1 MWTKS
6 KIQLIK
12 ESIAMASDYEIRLE
26 NIMDKYTI
34 EDSVFV
40 YNGRVQEV
48 TQGYFV
54 EKDKYNTIREAI
66 NACGGDYMNN
76 GIRILNNK
84 EYIVGDVKK
93 NLSECIG
100 SQNIFDINALTNVR

>member
-1 MWTKS
+1 
-6 KIQLIK
+6 
-12 ESIAMASDYEIRLE
+12 
-26 NIMDKYTI
+26 
-34 EDSVFV
+34 
-40 YNGRVQEV
+40 
-48 TQGYFV
+48 
-54 EKDKYNTIREAI
+54 
-66 NACGGDYMNN
+66 MNN